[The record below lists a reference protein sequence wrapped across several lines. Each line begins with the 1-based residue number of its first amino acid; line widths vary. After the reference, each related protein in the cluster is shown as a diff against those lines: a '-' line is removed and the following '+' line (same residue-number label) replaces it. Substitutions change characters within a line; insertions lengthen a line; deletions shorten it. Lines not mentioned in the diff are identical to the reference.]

1 MTDENPTPKP
11 GAPGSSGMP
20 AQGRDEPAVIAPVT
34 TEAQSVKVS
43 RAGRNLPAA
52 VGVGLVLGAL
62 ILLTLFTRKE
72 LFVVLATAAL
82 CVGVWELCRALK
94 AGGLNVPVVP
104 SVVGC
109 ISMLG
114 AAYVGGGQALAVC
127 FALTCVAILVW
138 RVADGVSGAAPDIAG
153 GMLVAAYPSLLAAFS
168 SLLLAPEDG
177 NWRLFTFVAVTV
189 SSDIGG
195 YAVGVLAGRHPM
207 APTISP
213 KKSWEGF
220 AGSVLMC
227 MVVGVACVHFAL
239 GGRWWIGLI
248 LGGVTA
254 VAATLG
260 DLIESTLK
268 RDLGIK
274 DMSNI
279 LPGHG
284 GMMDRLDSLVMTA
297 PVVWAVLVVFVP
309 VGALVS

>member
-1 MTDENPTPKP
+1 MPVPARDMTDEPAT
-11 GAPGSSGMP
+11 SS
-20 AQGRDEPAVIAPVT
+20 DEPQGAVVAPVT

-52 VGVGLVLGAL
+52 FAVGLSLGAAVVV
-62 ILLTLFTRKE
+62 TLFVIPKWT
-72 LFVVLATAAL
+72 FVVLATASV

-94 AGGLNVPVVP
+94 AGGFNVPIVP
-104 SVVGC
+104 SIVGC

-114 AAYVGGGQALAVC
+114 AAYVGGAQALLVC

-138 RVADGVSGAAPDIAG
+138 RVADGVVGAARDVMG
-153 GMLVAAYPSLLAAFS
+153 GSLVAAYPSLLAGFS
-168 SLLLAPEDG
+168 SLLLAPDDG
-177 NWRLFTFVAVTV
+177 AWRMFTFIAVTV
-189 SSDIGG
+189 ASDIGG

-220 AGSVLMC
+220 AGSVVFC
-227 MVVGVACVHFAL
+227 MAVGVACVHFAL
-239 GGRWWIGLI
+239 HGAWWVGLVA
-248 LGGVTA
+248 GAAAAVGATA
-254 VAATLG
+254 G
-260 DLIESTLK
+260 DLVESTIK

-284 GMMDRLDSLVMTA
+284 GLMDRLDSLIINVA
-297 PVVWAVLVVFVP
+297 IIWAVLAVLVP
-309 VGALVS
+309 VAGG

>member
-1 MTDENPTPKP
+1 MTDENPTPQP
-11 GAPGSSGMP
+11 GALDEDPG
-20 AQGRDEPAVIAPVT
+20 VIAPVT

-52 VGVGLVLGAL
+52 MAVGLTLGAL
-62 ILLTLFTRKE
+62 IVLTLFTRKE
-72 LFVVLATAAL
+72 LFVVLATASL
-82 CVGVWELCRALK
+82 CVGVWELCRALRL
-94 AGGLNVPVVP
+94 GGLNVPVLP

-138 RVADGVSGAAPDIAG
+138 RVADGVAGAGPDIAG

-168 SLLLAPEDG
+168 SLLLAPDDG
-177 NWRLFTFVAVTV
+177 NWRLFTYVAVTV

-195 YAVGVLAGRHPM
+195 YAVGVLLGRHPM

-220 AGSVLMC
+220 GGSVLMC
-227 MVVGVACVHFAL
+227 MGVGVLCVHFAL
-239 GGRWWIGLI
+239 GGRWWVGLL
-248 LGGVTA
+248 LGAVTA
-254 VAATLG
+254 VAATVG
-260 DLIESTLK
+260 DLIESTIK
-268 RDLGIK
+268 RDLGVK

-284 GMMDRLDSLVMTA
+284 GMMDRLDSLVVTA
-297 PVVWAVLVVFVP
+297 PVVWAVLALLVP
-309 VGALVS
+309 VAATLA

>member
-1 MTDENPTPKP
+1 MSDDKTTRAHP
-11 GAPGSSGMP
+11 S
-20 AQGRDEPAVIAPVT
+20 EPAEPREEHVVAPVT
-34 TEAQSVKVS
+34 TEAESVKVS

-52 VGVGLVLGAL
+52 VVVGLVLGAL
-62 ILLTLFTRKE
+62 VILTVFTRKE
-72 LFVVLATAAL
+72 LFVVLATASV
-82 CVGVWELCRALK
+82 CVGVWEICRALRSS
-94 AGGLNVPVVP
+94 GLNVPVVP
-104 SVVGC
+104 GIVGC

-114 AAYVGGGQALAVC
+114 AAYVGEGQALAVC
-127 FALTCVAILVW
+127 FALTCVAILLW
-138 RVADGVSGAAPDIAG
+138 RVADGVTGAAADIAG

-168 SLLLAPEDG
+168 SLLLTPQDG
-177 NWRLFTFVAVTV
+177 NWRLFAYVAVTV

-220 AGSVLMC
+220 GGSVLLC
-227 MVVGVACVHFAL
+227 MVVGAACVHFAL
-239 GGRWWIGLI
+239 GGRWWVGLI
-248 LGGVTA
+248 LGAVTA
-254 VAATLG
+254 VAATVG
-260 DLIESTLK
+260 DLVESTVK

-297 PVVWAVLVVFVP
+297 PVVWAVLALLVP
-309 VGALVS
+309 VSVAAAR

>member
-1 MTDENPTPKP
+1 MSDEELTR
-11 GAPGSSGMP
+11 AEAS
-20 AQGRDEPAVIAPVT
+20 EPAVPQEEHAVVAPVT
-34 TEAQSVKVS
+34 TEAESVKSS

-52 VGVGLVLGAL
+52 FGVGLSLGAL
-62 ILLTLFTRKE
+62 VILSVFTRKE
-72 LFVVLATAAL
+72 LFVVLATASV
-82 CVGVWELCRALK
+82 CVGVWEICRALR
-94 AGGLNVPVVP
+94 ASGLGVPVIP
-104 SVVGC
+104 SIVGC

-127 FALTCVAILVW
+127 FALTCVAILLW

-168 SLLLAPEDG
+168 SLLLAPPDG
-177 NWRLFTFVAVTV
+177 NWRLFTYVAVTV

-207 APTISP
+207 AATISP

-220 AGSVLMC
+220 GGSVLMC
-227 MVVGVACVHFAL
+227 MVVGAACVHFAL
-239 GGRWWIGLI
+239 GGRWWVGVL
-248 LGGVTA
+248 LGAVTA
-254 VAATLG
+254 VAATVG
-260 DLIESTLK
+260 DLVESTLK

-297 PVVWAVLVVFVP
+297 PVVWAVLAILVP
-309 VGALVS
+309 VAVVAR

>member
-1 MTDENPTPKP
+1 MTDENPTPQP
-11 GAPGSSGMP
+11 GALDEDPG
-20 AQGRDEPAVIAPVT
+20 VIAPVT

-52 VGVGLVLGAL
+52 MAVGLTLGAL
-62 ILLTLFTRKE
+62 IVLTLFTRKE
-72 LFVVLATAAL
+72 LFVVLATASL
-82 CVGVWELCRALK
+82 CVGVWELCRALRL
-94 AGGLNVPVVP
+94 GGLNVPVVP

-138 RVADGVSGAAPDIAG
+138 RVADGVAGAGPDIAG

-168 SLLLAPEDG
+168 SLLLAPDDG
-177 NWRLFTFVAVTV
+177 NWRLFTYVAVTV

-195 YAVGVLAGRHPM
+195 YAVGVLLGRHPM

-220 AGSVLMC
+220 GGSVLMC
-227 MVVGVACVHFAL
+227 MGVGVLCVHFAL
-239 GGRWWIGLI
+239 GGRWWVGLL
-248 LGGVTA
+248 LGAVTA
-254 VAATLG
+254 VAATVG
-260 DLIESTLK
+260 DLIESTIK
-268 RDLGIK
+268 RDLGVK

-284 GMMDRLDSLVMTA
+284 GMMDRLDSLVVTA
-297 PVVWAVLVVFVP
+297 PVVWAVLALLVP
-309 VGALVS
+309 VAATLA

>member
-1 MTDENPTPKP
+1 MTDENTTPQP
-11 GAPGSSGMP
+11 GALDEDPG
-20 AQGRDEPAVIAPVT
+20 VIAPVT

-52 VGVGLVLGAL
+52 MAVGLTLGAL
-62 ILLTLFTRKE
+62 IVFTLFTRKE
-72 LFVVLATAAL
+72 LFVVLATASL
-82 CVGVWELCRALK
+82 CVGVWELCRALRL
-94 AGGLNVPVVP
+94 GGLHVPVVP

-109 ISMLG
+109 VSMLG

-138 RVADGVSGAAPDIAG
+138 RVADGVAGAAPDIAG

-168 SLLLAPEDG
+168 SLLLAPDDG
-177 NWRLFTFVAVTV
+177 NWRLFTYVAVTV

-195 YAVGVLAGRHPM
+195 YAVGVLLGRHPM

-220 AGSVLMC
+220 GGSVLMC
-227 MVVGVACVHFAL
+227 MGVGVLCVHFAL
-239 GGRWWIGLI
+239 GGRWWVGLL
-248 LGGVTA
+248 LGAVTA
-254 VAATLG
+254 VAATVG
-260 DLIESTLK
+260 DLIESTIK
-268 RDLGIK
+268 RDLGVK

-284 GMMDRLDSLVMTA
+284 GMMDRLDSLVVTA
-297 PVVWAVLVVFVP
+297 PVVWAVLALLVP
-309 VGALVS
+309 VAATLA

>member
-1 MTDENPTPKP
+1 MSDQSATEADPTPDDSARP
-11 GAPGSSGMP
+11 GHPSP
-20 AQGRDEPAVIAPVT
+20 PEHHAVIAPVT

-52 VGVGLVLGAL
+52 VAVGLSLGAL
-62 ILLTLFTRKE
+62 VVVSLFVRKE
-72 LFVVLATAAL
+72 LFVVLATASV
-82 CVGVWELCRALK
+82 CVGVWELCRALRSR
-94 AGGLNVPVVP
+94 GLRAPVVP

-127 FALTCVAILVW
+127 FGLTCVAILVW
-138 RVADGVSGAAPDIAG
+138 RVADGVSGAAADVVAG
-153 GMLVAAYPSLLAAFS
+153 LFVAAYPSLLAAFS
-168 SLLLAPEDG
+168 SLLLAPDDG

-189 SSDIGG
+189 ASDIGG
-195 YAVGVLAGRHPM
+195 YAVGAVWGRHPL

-220 AGSVLMC
+220 GGSVLAC
-227 MVVGVACVHFAL
+227 MLIGVLCVHFAL
-239 GGRWWIGLI
+239 GGRWWVGLI
-248 LGGVTA
+248 LGAVTA
-254 VAATLG
+254 VAATGG
-260 DLIESTLK
+260 DLVESTVK

-284 GMMDRLDSLVMTA
+284 GMMDRLDSLIMTA
-297 PVVWAVLVVFVP
+297 PVVWGVLTVLV
-309 VGALVS
+309 AT